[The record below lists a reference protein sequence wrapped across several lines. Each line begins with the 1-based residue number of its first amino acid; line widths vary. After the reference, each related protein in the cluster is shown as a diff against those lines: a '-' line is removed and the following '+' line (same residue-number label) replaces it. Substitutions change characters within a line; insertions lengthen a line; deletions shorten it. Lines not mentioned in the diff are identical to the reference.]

1 MRCYFHG
8 SVDQADPLV
17 KTEGTVSFAVPDL
30 GIIFRSRWTGNL
42 YDIQFAALI
51 SLLKFI
57 ENNDKIF
64 KGTDIEIHSDA
75 AVIIYQLTKNPVVPK
90 SMIQYYQAVQQYR
103 AKFPF
108 KLSWVPLKDNPAC
121 HGLSDLPPLKP
132 TVEIRYDIKDSAK
145 KTVRRG
151 GVPPS

>member
-8 SVDQADPLV
+8 STDQTDPLI
-17 KTEGTVSFAVPDL
+17 KSDGIVSFAVPDL
-30 GIIFRSRWTGNL
+30 GIIFRSRWSGNL

-75 AVIIYQLTKNPVVPK
+75 AVVIYQITKNPVVTK
-90 SMIQYYQAVQQYR
+90 SMLQYYQTVQQYR

-121 HGLSDLPPLKP
+121 HGLSDLPPMKP
-132 TVEIRYDIKDSAK
+132 SVEIRYDIRDSAK
-145 KTVRRG
+145 KQVRRG
-151 GVPPS
+151 GVLPT